1 MTSIRLCIF
10 VQRDCDLGVEGQSG
24 KKLGF
29 TSSSEPFAM
38 TLNKLFGS
46 CKCTSEHA
54 SMSDVDW
61 SETARYNEM
70 LARGI
75 VKAAI
80 TAFQN

>member
-1 MTSIRLCIF
+1 
-10 VQRDCDLGVEGQSG
+10 
-24 KKLGF
+24 
-29 TSSSEPFAM
+29 M

>member
-1 MTSIRLCIF
+1 MTFDTPVHLCSTGLRSRSGRP
-10 VQRDCDLGVEGQSG
+10 VG

-29 TSSSEPFAM
+29 TSSSKPFVM
-38 TLNKLFGS
+38 TLSKLFGS

-54 SMSDVDW
+54 SMGDVDW

-70 LARGI
+70 LAHGI

-80 TAFQN
+80 TSFQN